1 MRRMSCFLSFWI
13 LSICV
18 VSGLFVL
25 PGRRGEAASV
35 EVELWHRW
43 SGPHQEMLRE
53 ALKGFEAKQTGITVK
68 EVSVPGEYV
77 DLMQKVLARLAAKQ
91 IPPDVLVPG
100 YNFLDYTVREL
111 RPIPIDEVGGAEAK
125 AVYARYVPSV
135 LRVGQ
140 VDGRQYGLPYA
151 LSTAVLYYNPKLVEA
166 AGLNPQAP
174 PRTWAEVQAWGEAIK
189 TKTGKAA
196 LYISNVDTFLMQSL
210 VESAGGAMLKSG
222 CPAFNTAEGVS
233 ALEVWRTYYK
243 ESLIPRITYREA
255 EQSFMTG
262 DLAMFA
268 TSIMHLRGWT
278 QQAQFPLRVANLPRF
293 GQKPLKVAGGG
304 ATLMVLARSA
314 ERQRA
319 AFELLKYLTS
329 EEGMRTWVKT
339 GYLNPLQVPLPRIQ
353 GQDPAYD
360 QLSNVVG
367 WVSWPGSRGLEV
379 DKRVLNWRDKI
390 LFGEVGAK
398 EGLDATIREITP
410 LIPGCPR

>member
-1 MRRMSCFLSFWI
+1 MRRAGCSPVSWI
-13 LSICV
+13 LCMCV
-18 VSGLFVL
+18 VSGLFLL
-25 PGRRGEAASV
+25 PGGRGEAATV

-43 SGPHQEMLRE
+43 SGPHQEVLRE
-53 ALKGFEAKQTGITVK
+53 VLKGFEAKQTEIAVK

-77 DLMQKVLARLAAKQ
+77 DLMQRVIARLAAKQ
-91 IPPDVLVPG
+91 NPPDVLVPG

-125 AVYARYVPSV
+125 VVYARYVPSV
-135 LRVGQ
+135 LRVAQ
-140 VDGRQYGLPYA
+140 IDGKQYGLPYA

-166 AGLNPQAP
+166 AGLNLKAP

-189 TKTGKAA
+189 AKTGKAA

-210 VESAGGAMLKSG
+210 VESAGGAMLKNG
-222 CPAFNTAEGVS
+222 CPAFNTPEGVT
-233 ALEVWRTYYK
+233 ALEAWQAYYK
-243 ESLIPRITYREA
+243 NGLIPRITYREA

-278 QQAQFPLRVANLPRF
+278 QQAQFSLRVVNLPRF
-293 GQKPLKVAGGG
+293 GQKALKVAGGG
-304 ATLMVLARSA
+304 AALMVLARST
-314 ERQRA
+314 ERQKA
-319 AFELLKYLTS
+319 AWELLKYLTS
-329 EEGMRTWVKT
+329 EDGMQIWVKT
-339 GYLNPLQVPLPRIQ
+339 GYLNPLQASLPRIQ

-360 QLSNVVG
+360 QLSSVVG
-367 WVSWPGSRGLEV
+367 WISWPGSRGLEV

-390 LFGEVGAK
+390 LFGGVGAK
-398 EGLDATIREITP
+398 EGLDAIIKEVSP